1 MNVESILRAFA
12 KHLRREEYGSAAQLA
27 NTELGDGRYDNVEHI
42 ADALDRWETGSG
54 PLLERTFCF
63 RSVYRSMLFE
73 DSLRRAIGQFIGE
86 HSLPP
91 AGGRI
96 RDGARAGN
104 RLAVVASFRL
114 GIASDGRVV
123 RAALVPHP
131 ESDAA
136 MVRTEAQSAF
146 SAADRAS
153 LSRITRSEHAQQIN
167 PGPD

>member
-1 MNVESILRAFA
+1 MNVESISRAFA

-27 NTELGDGRYDNVEHI
+27 NNELGDGRYDNVEHI
-42 ADALDRWETGSG
+42 A
-54 PLLERTFCF
+54 CF

-73 DSLRRAIGQFIGE
+73 DSLRRAIGHFIGE

-91 AGGRI
+91 AGGQI

-104 RLAVVASFRL
+104 HLAVVASFRL
-114 GIASDGRVV
+114 GLASDGRVV

-136 MVRTEAQSAF
+136 MVRTETQSAL

-153 LSRITRSEHAQQIN
+153 LSRITRGEHARQIT
-167 PGPD
+167 PRPD

>member
-73 DSLRRAIGQFIGE
+73 DSLRRAIGHFVGE
-86 HSLPP
+86 HSLPR
-91 AGGRI
+91 GRS
-96 RDGARAGN
+96 N
-104 RLAVVASFRL
+104 
-114 GIASDGRVV
+114 
-123 RAALVPHP
+123 
-131 ESDAA
+131 
-136 MVRTEAQSAF
+136 
-146 SAADRAS
+146 
-153 LSRITRSEHAQQIN
+153 SRRSESRKPPCCRCVFPASTRKRWTSGSSGVGPS
-167 PGPD
+167 PGK